1 MNYSKIIDLI
11 NDGKID
17 DKIRLMICDDDVSS
31 ERKRY
36 LDMLDDAYKMFGDG
50 DYHIISAPGR
60 TEIGGNHT
68 DHQHGK
74 VIAASVNLD
83 SVAVTK
89 PNESGIVNFISSG
102 FNIKPIDL
110 SDLGIKE
117 DEINHT
123 ESLIRGIAYRF
134 LELGYK
140 IGGFDALSNSKVLIG
155 SGISSSASFEI
166 LVCEI
171 FNHLFNE
178 GMIDPVT
185 LAKIAQYAEN
195 NYFMKP
201 CGLLDQMAISVGG
214 FTFMDFKDVKKPYV
228 EKIDFDFRD
237 YNYYLVL
244 TNTKGDHAE
253 LSFEYA
259 AIPNEMKAVAETMGH
274 EFLSECDEESFY
286 RNLNEIRKAVNN
298 DRAILRAIH
307 LFEENKRVDIEG
319 NAIRNGDIN
328 LLLKTIRESGR
339 SSYMYLQNV
348 YPSSR
353 PKSQSLAIAL
363 ALSDQYLK
371 DSGAFRVHGGGFEGT
386 IQAFV
391 KEDKLSQYLEMMH
404 KLFGED
410 STYLLSIRSVGGYC
424 LI

>member
-1 MNYSKIIDLI
+1 MDYRNIVDLI
-11 NDGKID
+11 SNGKID
-17 DKIRLMICDDDVSS
+17 EQISLMICSDDVSS
-31 ERKRY
+31 ERERY
-36 LDMLDDAYKMFGDG
+36 LSMLDEAYERFGDG
-50 DYHIISAPGR
+50 DYHIISSPGR

-83 SVAVTK
+83 SVAVAKANDSST
-89 PNESGIVNFISSG
+89 VNLLSSG
-102 FNIKPIDL
+102 FSIKPIDL
-110 SDLGIKE
+110 SDLSIKKE
-117 DEINHT
+117 EINRT

-134 LELGYK
+134 IELGYK

-155 SGISSSASFEI
+155 SGISSSASFEV

-178 GMIDPVT
+178 GKIDAIT
-185 LAKIAQYAEN
+185 LAKIAQFAEN

-214 FTFMDFKDVKKPYV
+214 FTFMDFRDIRKPYV

-237 YNYYLVL
+237 FNYYLVL

-253 LSFEYA
+253 LSHEYA
-259 AIPNEMKAVAETMGH
+259 AIPSEMKAVAKAMGH
-274 EFLSECDEESFY
+274 DFLSECDEELFY
-286 RNLNEIRKAVNN
+286 RNLNEIRQKVNN

-307 LFEENKRVDIEG
+307 LFEENRRVDIEG
-319 NAIRNGDIN
+319 DAIRSRDID
-328 LLLKTIRESGR
+328 LLLKTISDSGR

-363 ALSDQYLK
+363 AFSDKYLK

-391 KEDKLSQYLEMMH
+391 KEEKLSQYLEIMH
-404 KLFGED
+404 RLFGED

>member
-1 MNYSKIIDLI
+1 MDYRNIVDLI
-11 NDGKID
+11 SNGKID
-17 DKIRLMICDDDVSS
+17 EQISLMICSDDVSS
-31 ERKRY
+31 ERERY
-36 LDMLDDAYKMFGDG
+36 LSMLDEAYERFGDG
-50 DYHIISAPGR
+50 DYHIISSPGR

-83 SVAVTK
+83 SVAVAKANDSST
-89 PNESGIVNFISSG
+89 VNLLSSG
-102 FNIKPIDL
+102 FSIKPIDL
-110 SDLGIKE
+110 SDLSIKKE
-117 DEINHT
+117 EINRT

-134 LELGYK
+134 IELGYK

-155 SGISSSASFEI
+155 SGISSSASFEV

-178 GMIDPVT
+178 GKIDAIT
-185 LAKIAQYAEN
+185 LAKIAQFAEN

-214 FTFMDFKDVKKPYV
+214 FTFMDFRDIRKPYV

-237 YNYYLVL
+237 FNYYLVL

-253 LSFEYA
+253 LSHEYA
-259 AIPNEMKAVAETMGH
+259 AIPSEMKAVAKAMGH
-274 EFLSECDEESFY
+274 DFLSECDEELFY
-286 RNLNEIRKAVNN
+286 RNLNEIRQKVNN

-307 LFEENKRVDIEG
+307 LFEENRRVDIEG
-319 NAIRNGDIN
+319 DAIRSRDID
-328 LLLKTIRESGR
+328 LLLKTISDSGR

-363 ALSDQYLK
+363 ALSDKYLK

-391 KEDKLSQYLEMMH
+391 KEEKLSQYLEIMH
-404 KLFGED
+404 RLFGED

>member
-1 MNYSKIIDLI
+1 
-11 NDGKID
+11 
-17 DKIRLMICDDDVSS
+17 
-31 ERKRY
+31 
-36 LDMLDDAYKMFGDG
+36 
-50 DYHIISAPGR
+50 
-60 TEIGGNHT
+60 
-68 DHQHGK
+68 
-74 VIAASVNLD
+74 
-83 SVAVTK
+83 
-89 PNESGIVNFISSG
+89 
-102 FNIKPIDL
+102 
-110 SDLGIKE
+110 
-117 DEINHT
+117 
-123 ESLIRGIAYRF
+123 
-134 LELGYK
+134 
-140 IGGFDALSNSKVLIG
+140 
-155 SGISSSASFEI
+155 
-166 LVCEI
+166 
-171 FNHLFNE
+171 
-178 GMIDPVT
+178 
-185 LAKIAQYAEN
+185 
-195 NYFMKP
+195 
-201 CGLLDQMAISVGG
+201 
-214 FTFMDFKDVKKPYV
+214 
-228 EKIDFDFRD
+228 
-237 YNYYLVL
+237 
-244 TNTKGDHAE
+244 
-253 LSFEYA
+253 
-259 AIPNEMKAVAETMGH
+259 MKAVAEAMGH

-363 ALSDQYLK
+363 ALSDRYLK

>member
-1 MNYSKIIDLI
+1 MDYRNIVDLI
-11 NDGKID
+11 SNGKID
-17 DKIRLMICDDDVSS
+17 EQISLMICSDDVSS
-31 ERKRY
+31 ERERY
-36 LDMLDDAYKMFGDG
+36 LSMLDEAYERFGDG
-50 DYHIISAPGR
+50 DYHIISSPGR

-83 SVAVTK
+83 SVAVAKANDSST
-89 PNESGIVNFISSG
+89 VNLLSSG
-102 FNIKPIDL
+102 FSIKPIDL
-110 SDLGIKE
+110 SDLSIKKE
-117 DEINHT
+117 EINRT

-134 LELGYK
+134 MELGYK

-178 GMIDPVT
+178 GKIDAIT
-185 LAKIAQYAEN
+185 LAKIAQFAEN

-214 FTFMDFKDVKKPYV
+214 FTFMDFRDIRKPHV

-237 YNYYLVL
+237 FNYYLVL

-253 LSFEYA
+253 LSHEYA
-259 AIPNEMKAVAETMGH
+259 AIPSEMKAVAKAMGH
-274 EFLSECDEESFY
+274 DFLSECDEELFY
-286 RNLNEIRKAVNN
+286 HNLNEIRQKVNN

-307 LFEENKRVDIEG
+307 LFEENRRVDIEG
-319 NAIRNGDIN
+319 DAIRNRDID
-328 LLLKTIRESGR
+328 LLLKTISDSGR

-363 ALSDQYLK
+363 ALSDKYLK

-391 KEDKLSQYLEMMH
+391 KEEKLSQYLEIMH
-404 KLFGED
+404 RLFGED